1 MTYDRTTPQKKK
13 KNDVVSIYPA
23 KSAPLLKDGQGLV
36 EFPCLSREKKNTRGK
51 NIHHLFGID

>member
-1 MTYDRTTPQKKK
+1 MTYDRTTPPKKK

-36 EFPCLSREKKNTRGK
+36 EFPCLSREKKKHKGK
-51 NIHHLFGID
+51 KISTIFLV